1 MRSVEKRKL
10 KRDKKEEIKNLKK
23 KRKNLSSLGTLYL
36 PYMTQLL
43 RLRLKS
49 DWPSVAKMAEILKWL
64 NVKACHFE
72 NKQDRRTKMASN
84 LNGD

>member
-1 MRSVEKRKL
+1 
-10 KRDKKEEIKNLKK
+10 
-23 KRKNLSSLGTLYL
+23 
-36 PYMTQLL
+36 MTQLL

-49 DWPSVAKMAEILKWL
+49 DWPSVAKMAEIPKWL

-72 NKQDRRTKMASN
+72 NKQDRRTNMVSN

>member
-1 MRSVEKRKL
+1 MRL
-10 KRDKKEEIKNLKK
+10 KSKK
-23 KRKNLSSLGTLYL
+23 KKKNLSSLGTLYL
-36 PYMTQLL
+36 PYMNRLL

-49 DWPSVAKMAEILKWL
+49 DWPSVAKMAEILKCL

-72 NKQDRRTKMASN
+72 NKQDRRTKMVSN

>member
-23 KRKNLSSLGTLYL
+23 KRKNLSSLSTLYL

-72 NKQDRRTKMASN
+72 NKQDRRTNMVSN

>member
-1 MRSVEKRKL
+1 MRGGGKRKL
-10 KRDKKEEIKNLKK
+10 KRNKKEVIKIKK
-23 KRKNLSSLGTLYL
+23 KKKEKSFKSCYIIFTIHEATTE
-36 PYMTQLL
+36 M
-43 RLRLKS
+43 RLKS

-72 NKQDRRTKMASN
+72 NKQDRRTNMVSN